1 MLTVVILLAL
11 VVALYFLA
19 PKKEPPPIP
28 DHPQGD
34 APRGG
39 TQPPTISA
47 EPTKP
52 STPFANT
59 RFSGSLIEPIDKRIT
74 KTLAVK
80 MYLQV
85 IRQARPGRPEK
96 MYKSSAAYFAENVS
110 LHWSMLEQE
119 IPTWELDDMQQNI
132 EGLENDLLDELEAE
146 EGDAPDQER
155 IDWLRK
161 KIKLRREELNELKD
175 RAKKYKNRDLRFFL
189 ASELN
194 SFVHGVEP
202 ETFETIVQQTHDF
215 WCNKPKKSTTSM
227 TDE

>member
-1 MLTVVILLAL
+1 MLIVVILLAL
-11 VVALYFLA
+11 AVVMYLLA
-19 PKKEPPPIP
+19 PKKEPPPITN
-28 DHPQGD
+28 HPQGD
-34 APRGG
+34 TPRGD

-47 EPTKP
+47 KPTKP
-52 STPFANT
+52 STPLANT
-59 RFSGSLIEPIDKRIT
+59 RFSGALIEPIDKRIT

-96 MYKSSAAYFAENVS
+96 MHKSSAAYFAENVS

-132 EGLENDLLDELEAE
+132 EGLESDLLDELEVE
-146 EGDAPDQER
+146 EGEAPDRER

-161 KIKLRREELNELKD
+161 KIKLRREELVELKD

-202 ETFETIVQQTHDF
+202 DTFETIAQQTHDF
-215 WCNKPKKSTTSM
+215 WCNKSKKSTTSM
-227 TDE
+227 TDG

>member
-1 MLTVVILLAL
+1 MLSVVILVAL

-28 DHPQGD
+28 DLPHDDVPEN
-34 APRGG
+34 G
-39 TQPPTISA
+39 TQPPTQPAVPA
-47 EPTKP
+47 ES

-59 RFSGSLIEPIDKRIT
+59 RFSGALVEPIDKRIT

-119 IPTWELDDMQQNI
+119 IPTWELDDLQENI
-132 EGLENDLLDELEAE
+132 EGLENDLLDELEVE
-146 EGDAPDQER
+146 EGDTPDQER
-155 IDWLRK
+155 IDWLHK
-161 KIKLRREELNELKD
+161 KIKLRGEELSALKA

-202 ETFETIVQQTHDF
+202 EAFEAIAQQTHDF
-215 WCNKPKKSTTSM
+215 WRNKPKKTTTAMS
-227 TDE
+227 EG